1 MSGAPGRISGF
12 TLIEVLVA
20 LAVVAVALGAGLR
33 AAAVA
38 TDNTLAL
45 RERTLARWV
54 AENELNRIRVRP
66 GLPAPGQSDGEAEQ
80 GGQRFVW
87 QASVETTPNSNFRRI
102 VLRVRHPESAFIL
115 AEAQGFTV
123 GGR

>member
-1 MSGAPGRISGF
+1 MSRTPGRANGF

-54 AENELNRIRVRP
+54 AENELSRIRV
-66 GLPAPGQSDGEAEQ
+66 LPELPSIGQGDGETEQ
-80 GGQRFVW
+80 GGERFVW
-87 QASVETTPNSNFRRI
+87 QASVESTPNPNFRRI
-102 VLRVRHPESAFIL
+102 VLRVRRQESTFIL
-115 AEAQGFTV
+115 AEVQGFTV
-123 GGR
+123 GRR